1 MSSRAP
7 SQAIGRADLSGHA
20 IPLRPDGPAGVS
32 FTMFGRFAVRCG
44 SADVTQLEG
53 RKVQELLSYLLLNRT
68 KPHRREIVADALWG
82 RGDTTQSRKYL
93 RQALWELHGVLG
105 GGDGRIGDDLLL
117 IDPGWIQVNPDANL
131 WLDVA
136 EVESAFDAARGT
148 RGEDLDADL
157 AATLDRAIGLYRGDL
172 LEGWYQD
179 WCLFERERLKAMY
192 VMTAEKLLAYHESH
206 RRFDEGFACGER
218 ILRHDRAHERT
229 HWRLMRLRYLAG
241 DRTGAMRQYAAC
253 VAALREELDVAPS
266 ERTSAL
272 YELIRADEGVGSD
285 AASPSDPALAN
296 SDAGHPSDARI
307 HPDAAAEPLQQA
319 LAALIHAERLV
330 GESLRALRRD

>member
-1 MSSRAP
+1 M
-7 SQAIGRADLSGHA
+7 
-20 IPLRPDGPAGVS
+20 S

-44 SADVTQLEG
+44 DVEITKLEG
-53 RKVQELLSYLLLNRT
+53 RKVQELLGYLLLFRM

-82 RGDTTQSRKYL
+82 GSDATQSRKYL

-105 GGDGRIGDDLLL
+105 GDGRAGDDVLL
-117 IDPGWIQVNPDANL
+117 IDQAWIQVNPDADL

-148 RGEDLDADL
+148 RGEDLDPDL
-157 AATLDRAIGLYRGDL
+157 AVVLDRAIGLYHGDL

-179 WCLFERERLKAMY
+179 WCLFERERLKAIY
-192 VMTAEKLLAYHESH
+192 VMTADKLLAYHEGH
-206 RRFDEGFACGER
+206 RQFDDGFACGER

-229 HWRLMRLRYLAG
+229 HRRLMRLRYVAG

-253 VAALREELDVAPS
+253 VAALREDFDVAPS

-272 YELIRADEGVGSD
+272 YELIRADEGAAVGWR
-285 AASPSDPALAN
+285 AA
-296 SDAGHPSDARI
+296 I
-307 HPDAAAEPLQQA
+307 
-319 LAALIHAERLV
+319 
-330 GESLRALRRD
+330 

>member
-7 SQAIGRADLSGHA
+7 SQAIGRADLAGHA
-20 IPLRPDGPAGVS
+20 IPPRPVGPVGVS
-32 FTMFGRFAVRCG
+32 FTMLGRFAVRYG
-44 SADVTQLEG
+44 STDVTQLDG

-82 RGDTTQSRKYL
+82 GDDTTQSRKYL
-93 RQALWELHGVLG
+93 RQALWELHGALG

-117 IDPGWIQVNPDANL
+117 IDPAWIQVNPDANL

-157 AATLDRAIGLYRGDL
+157 AATLDQAIGLYRGDL

-192 VMTAEKLLAYHESH
+192 VMSVEKLLAYHEIH
-206 RRFDEGFACGER
+206 RRFDEGFLCAEQ

-229 HWRLMRLRYLAG
+229 HWRLMRLRYMAG

-253 VAALREELDVAPS
+253 VTALREELDVAPS

-272 YELIRADEGVGSD
+272 YELIRADEGFGSD
-285 AASPSDPALAN
+285 VPSPSDPAIAN
-296 SDAGHPSDARI
+296 SDVGHPGDARI
-307 HPDAAAEPLQQA
+307 YPDAAAEPLKQA

-330 GESLRALRRD
+330 GESIRAVRRD

>member
-1 MSSRAP
+1 MASRAP
-7 SQAIGRADLSGHA
+7 SQLTGRAEPHEPA
-20 IPLRPDGPAGVS
+20 PQRPDGPARVS
-32 FTMFGRFAVRCG
+32 FTMFGRFAIRCSG
-44 SADVTQLEG
+44 PDVMQLEG
-53 RKVQELLSYLLLNRT
+53 RKVQELLSYLLLFRT
-68 KPHRREIVADALWG
+68 KPHRREIVADVLWG
-82 RGDTTQSRKYL
+82 GGDSTQSRKYL

-105 GGDGRIGDDLLL
+105 GDGRIGDDVLL
-117 IDPGWIQVNPDANL
+117 IDPVWIQVNPDANL

-157 AATLDRAIGLYRGDL
+157 ATMLDRAIGLYRGDL

-192 VMTAEKLLAYHESH
+192 VMTVEKLLAYHESH

-272 YELIRADEGVGSD
+272 YEFIRADEGAGSD
-285 AASPSDPALAN
+285 AASSLGPTLAN
-296 SDAGHPSDARI
+296 LEVDRPGDGPI
-307 HPDAAAEPLQQA
+307 HPDAAAVPLQQA
-319 LAALIHAERLV
+319 LAALIRAERLV